1 MDDLQAES
9 TGTGI
14 TVLTL
19 NRPDSLNAL
28 DASLMRH
35 LYQAVSKAATD
46 DDTRCV
52 IITGAGGNF
61 CAGGDVKAIKK
72 AAKDR
77 QHAKASGEASGK
89 SSLENRTRWLR
100 KYAETS
106 RLLHEMPKP
115 TIAMIHGACAGAGM
129 SLAAACDFRFTA
141 QSSKFVSAF
150 VPHGVSGDYGGSW
163 FWTRI
168 LGPAKARQLYLL
180 GERYDA
186 IQALEFGLV
195 DKVMADSELLEQT
208 LEIAQRMSDYPAMGA
223 AYAKAN
229 LNNALT
235 DSLSQSLDRESLNM
249 MLARNAVTEVMRKK

>member
-1 MDDLQAES
+1 MEDLQTET
-9 TGTGI
+9 TGNGVTI
-14 TVLTL
+14 LTL

-28 DASLMRH
+28 DAGLMRNFF
-35 LYQAVSKAATD
+35 QAVSQAAGD
-46 DDTRCV
+46 DNTRCLV
-52 IITGAGGNF
+52 VTGAGGAF
-61 CAGGDVKAIKK
+61 CSGGDVKAISK

-77 QHAKASGEASGK
+77 EAAGKQGGVPKK
-89 SSLENRTRWLR
+89 SSLENRARWLR

-129 SLAAACDFRFTA
+129 SIAAACDFRFAA
-141 QSSKFVSAF
+141 QTSRFVSAF

-163 FWTRI
+163 LWTRI

-180 GERYDA
+180 GDRYDSA
-186 IQALEFGLV
+186 QALEFGLV
-195 DKVMADSELLEQT
+195 DKVFADGELRQQT
-208 LEIAQRMSDYPAMGA
+208 LEVAERLAGYPGSGI

-235 DSLSQSLDRESLNM
+235 DSFHQSLDRESLNM
-249 MLARNAVTEVMRKK
+249 MLARNAFIESRRQ